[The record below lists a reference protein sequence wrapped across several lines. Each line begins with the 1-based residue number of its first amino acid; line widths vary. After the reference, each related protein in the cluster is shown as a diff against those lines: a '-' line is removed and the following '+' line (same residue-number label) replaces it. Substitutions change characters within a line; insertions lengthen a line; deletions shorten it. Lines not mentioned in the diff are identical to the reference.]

1 MACPHATAHSWS
13 SSFSRDSW
21 EAIIDSSAHKVTEL
35 SRCLPLSPPSMCP
48 NFPVLLC
55 VWMSGK
61 AQIRHR
67 NSCSGGLL
75 ACIHTSTHARIQKS
89 VREAA
94 AGTHPPKKA
103 EYAHR
108 CAPLHK
114 AAQTTDPTIHAPHRA
129 IVLVH

>member
-13 SSFSRDSW
+13 SSFSQDSW

-48 NFPVLLC
+48 NFPVPLC

-75 ACIHTSTHARIQKS
+75 ACIHTSTHARTQKS

-94 AGTHPPKKA
+94 AGTHPPK
-103 EYAHR
+103 R
-108 CAPLHK
+108 LNTP
-114 AAQTTDPTIHAPHRA
+114 TDARHYTKLPRPQILQYTRLIGPSC
-129 IVLVH
+129 